1 MQMVLYHRNIQQDME
16 SVRINLMGTFQ
27 ISSGDVTLR
36 EKDIRSVRGIKLL
49 TFLVLNR
56 KRIVTIQELEE
67 FLIRQETEGNFEN
80 ADGYV
85 KNLVYR
91 VRKILKAIGPYPYI
105 TTGYKNY
112 AWNPEIPV
120 IVDVEIFK
128 QQYENARN
136 CPDLEQKKIL
146 YKELL
151 YSWRPLTGVLTDEY
165 WMMGIDT
172 YYTSVFLE
180 AVKNLAGILEKE
192 NKYKELVQLCRYA
205 MPVEPLDEDIRFWL
219 IKTLILQKRTGEALK
234 EWENARRVWKKQ
246 LQGYFPERLN
256 SLYKDIISSSISN
269 EPDTMKILR
278 SLMKFARE
286 KQGGRY
292 CAQEIFE
299 QLCLFLI
306 GRNKGSENEE
316 YLILFTLVAGDLEK
330 QEKKQ
335 GFTLRNGRNKFVDIL
350 LKDLEHGDVFT
361 ELGTRQFAVLPAEC
375 SEKKCEQTAGR
386 LIEKFEKSYPG
397 GNIDI
402 SYKIINLFEDAQS

>member
-1 MQMVLYHRNIQQDME
+1 ME
-16 SVRINLMGTFQ
+16 PVRINLMGTFQ

-80 ADGYV
+80 VDGYV

-219 IKTLILQKRTGEALK
+219 IKTLILQKKTGEALK

-269 EPDTMKILR
+269 EPDPMKILR